1 MTDVNRL
8 GQRAKGGRSGNCCVI
23 CHKGSRVRGNGIAAN
38 DRRIL
43 YPFVKGPIIVWIMKG
58 SIRITAGRRAVL

>member
-8 GQRAKGGRSGNCCVI
+8 GQRAKGDRSGSRCVI
-23 CHKGSRVRGNGIAAN
+23 GIGIAAD

-43 YPFVKGPIIVWIMKG
+43 YPLVKDRNIVWIARG
-58 SIRITAGRRAVL
+58 SIRITAGHRAVL

>member
-1 MTDVNRL
+1 MMDANRL
-8 GQRAKGGRSGNCCVI
+8 GQRAKGGHSGNRCAI
-23 CHKGSRVRGNGIAAN
+23 CHKGSRIRGSGIAAD

-43 YPFVKGPIIVWIMKG
+43 YPFVKGPNAVWIARG